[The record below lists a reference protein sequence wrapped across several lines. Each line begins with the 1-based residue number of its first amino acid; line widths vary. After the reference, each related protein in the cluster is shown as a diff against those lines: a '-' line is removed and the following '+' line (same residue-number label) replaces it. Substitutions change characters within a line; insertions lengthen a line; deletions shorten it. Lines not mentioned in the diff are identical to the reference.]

1 MTLSQSRA
9 GKPRLR
15 GERGMCSPPRALE
28 GPSPSVGLP
37 GYWTVTGFRA
47 IVSRVTPSPLRKPII
62 YAVCSRP
69 VIRPFSTRTRVVRG
83 RRTWLRRLRS

>member
-1 MTLSQSRA
+1 MHSVGQYRSHTLQPVQDGSSMTSSQSRA

-15 GERGMCSPPRALE
+15 GESGMCSPPRALE
-28 GPSPSVGLP
+28 GPSPSAGLP

-62 YAVCSRP
+62 
-69 VIRPFSTRTRVVRG
+69 
-83 RRTWLRRLRS
+83 